1 MTGVDSPPGKGQE
14 SIPGSGPGSLTRSIA
29 GPGAGPRPGTGAQP
43 RTNPPFATELR
54 CVRCSQTT
62 PLADGVYVCQACG
75 GNHVVE
81 YDLAAVLREWS
92 RDTLTANAERTIWR
106 YAALLPVAQR
116 LDGPPVGWTPLVPAP
131 ALARSLGIREL
142 FFKDDGRNP
151 SASFKDRASAV
162 ALQRARETGHDLVT
176 GASTGNAASATAVL
190 AAAVGLRTRIFVPRT
205 APRAKIAQLLTF
217 GAEVL
222 AVDGTYDQAFDLCI
236 EASRRYGWYN
246 RNTGFNPYTRE
257 GKKTVSFEIC
267 EQRHW
272 AVPDLVVVPVGD
284 GNIISGVWKGF
295 QEFQQLGFIDRC
307 PRLLA
312 AQAAGSASVVD
323 AARGDG
329 VIRPVS
335 GDTVADSISVSL
347 PRDGEAAVRA
357 IRESGGFGVT
367 VSDDAILAAIGEVA
381 RGAGIF
387 GEPAAAAA
395 WAGLREA
402 VRQGLVDPS
411 WSVVVLITGNGLKDI
426 ASAMKAVSEPRLIS
440 PDASALD
447 ALFGA

>member
-1 MTGVDSPPGKGQE
+1 MTDADSSSDIDHHPGEQPRSGV
-14 SIPGSGPGSLTRSIA
+14 GSTSGVGAAS
-29 GPGAGPRPGTGAQP
+29 GVGAG
-43 RTNPPFATELR
+43 FATGLR
-54 CVRCSQTT
+54 CVHCDAVS
-62 PLADGVYVCQACG
+62 PLADGIYLCPVCS
-75 GNHVVE
+75 GNLTVE
-81 YDLAAVLREWS
+81 YDLDAIRSAWGR
-92 RDTLTANAERTIWR
+92 TALSADDDRTIWR
-106 YAALLPVAQR
+106 YAPLLPVTGR
-116 LDGPPVGWTPLVPAP
+116 LEGPPVGWTPLVSAP
-131 ALARSLGIREL
+131 ALARTLGIREL

-151 SASFKDRASAV
+151 SASFKDRASSI
-162 ALQRARETGHDLVT
+162 ALQRARETGHKLVT

-272 AVPDLVVVPVGD
+272 VVPDLVVVPVGD

-295 QEFQQLGFIDRC
+295 REFERLGFIDRC

-312 AQAAGSASVVD
+312 AQAEGSAAVVE

-329 VIRPVS
+329 IIRPVS

-347 PRDGEAAVRA
+347 PRDGEAAVQA

-387 GEPAAAAA
+387 GEPAASAA

-402 VRQGLVDPS
+402 VRQGLVDPG

-426 ASAMKAVSEPRLIS
+426 ASAMKAVSEPSIIS

>member
-1 MTGVDSPPGKGQE
+1 MNDLDPHSGTGPHVGTGPRSGTDA
-14 SIPGSGPGSLTRSIA
+14 GSGTDASI
-29 GPGAGPRPGTGAQP
+29 GTNSNSGTRPG
-43 RTNPPFATELR
+43 FATGLH
-54 CVRCSQTT
+54 CVHCSRVS
-62 PLADGVYVCQACG
+62 PLDDGIYICPACG
-75 GNHVVE
+75 GNHAVA
-81 YDLAAVLREWS
+81 YDLEAVRRAWS
-92 RDTLTANAERTIWR
+92 RDILEGNDDRTIWR
-106 YAALLPVAQR
+106 YAPLLPVEGR
-116 LDGPPVGWTPLVPAP
+116 LEGPPVGWTPLVPAP
-131 ALARSLGIREL
+131 ALARALGIREL
-142 FFKDDGRNP
+142 LLKDDGRNP

-190 AAAVGLRTRIFVPRT
+190 AAAIGLRTRIFVPRT

-267 EQRHW
+267 EQRRW
-272 AVPDLVVVPVGD
+272 VVPDLVVVPVGD

-295 QEFQQLGFIDRC
+295 QEFERLGFIDHC

-312 AQAAGSASVVD
+312 AQAENSASVVE

-329 VIRPVS
+329 VIRAVS
-335 GDTVADSISVSL
+335 GDTVADSISVSV
-347 PRDGEAAVRA
+347 PRDGEAAVQA
-357 IRESGGFGVT
+357 IRDSGGFGVT
-367 VSDDAILAAIGEVA
+367 VSDSAILAAIGEVA
-381 RGAGIF
+381 RGAGVF
-387 GEPAAAAA
+387 GEPAASAA

-402 VRQGLVDPS
+402 VRQGLVDPA
-411 WSVVVLITGNGLKDI
+411 WSVVVLITGNGLKDV
-426 ASAMKAVSEPRLIS
+426 ASAMKAVSEPRIIS